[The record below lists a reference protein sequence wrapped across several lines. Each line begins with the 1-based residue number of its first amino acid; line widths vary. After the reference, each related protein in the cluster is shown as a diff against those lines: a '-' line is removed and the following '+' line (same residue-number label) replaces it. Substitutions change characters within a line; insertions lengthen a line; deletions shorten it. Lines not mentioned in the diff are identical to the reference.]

1 MSMLGLHLHDAA
13 LTAAR
18 DGEPQG
24 DAAPSIVHADA
35 ADPARLGLPAAAAA
49 RRTPHR
55 VSHGHWGALCSGD
68 EAAALA
74 ALPIVRAELRR
85 RIAPLL
91 APGDALRIAVP
102 APFDAAALGWV
113 LAACRAESLP
123 VAGFH
128 DAAALAVAAL
138 GLEGTVLAPSISLSH
153 IAVTRVQVADGEA
166 RRRAARV
173 ARDTGLLQAQQRWL
187 ELVAEAMVLR
197 SRFDPLHEAASEQRL
212 YDLLPA
218 AAARAALEG
227 SATLELPT
235 GNGSSAVTLSR
246 DQFAAAA
253 RPLARG
259 LVALVESLRPDGQPV
274 SVLLADSALRV
285 PGIVEALAASP
296 GLRLVAMDD
305 PLVARAASLQAIGGE
320 ADAGQADAAGA
331 VRLHR
336 GAALGA
342 PIAAPRIVEVE
353 GGPARAAPTH
363 VLWRGE
369 AVPLAM
375 GAALEVGR
383 APAPGGIRLDEGL
396 AGVSRLHC
404 SLRRGPDG
412 VQVIDH
418 ATHGTWLNGHRIAGR
433 ARLAAGDRLRI
444 GDPRVELA
452 FIAVGTGGGADT
464 GAA

>member
-1 MSMLGLHLHDAA
+1 MSVLGLHLHDAA
-13 LTAAR
+13 LAAAR

-24 DAAPSIVHADA
+24 DAAPSIVHADP
-35 ADPARLGLPAAAAA
+35 ADPRRLGLPAADAA
-49 RRTPHR
+49 RRAPHR
-55 VSHGHWGALCSGD
+55 VSHGHWSALWSGD
-68 EAAALA
+68 ETAALA
-74 ALPIVRAELRR
+74 ALPMVRAELRR
-85 RIAPLL
+85 RVAPRL
-91 APGDALRIAVP
+91 APGDALQVAVP
-102 APFDAAALGWV
+102 APFDAAALAWV

-138 GLEGTVLAPSISLSH
+138 GLEGAVLVPSIGLSH
-153 IAVTRVQVADGEA
+153 IAVTRVQAIDGEA

-173 ARDTGLLQAQQRWL
+173 VRDTGLLQAQQRWL

-218 AAARAALEG
+218 AASRAALEG

-235 GNGSSAVTLSR
+235 GTGSSAVTLSR

-259 LVALVESLRPDGQPV
+259 LAALVESLRPDGQPV
-274 SVLLADSALRV
+274 SILLTESALGL
-285 PGIVEALAASP
+285 PGIAAALGGMP

-305 PLVARAASLQAIGGE
+305 TLVARAASLQAT
-320 ADAGQADAAGA
+320 AAAVDDAA
-331 VRLHR
+331 VTLHR
-336 GAALGA
+336 GAASGTPL
-342 PIAAPRIVEVE
+342 AAPRMVEVE
-353 GGPARAAPTH
+353 GGPVRAAPTH

-369 AVPLAM
+369 AIPLSVDTV
-375 GAALEVGR
+375 LEVGR

-404 SLRRGPDG
+404 SLRRGADG
-412 VQVIDH
+412 LQVIDH
-418 ATHGTWLNGHRIAGR
+418 AAHGTFLNGHRIAGR

-444 GDPRVELA
+444 GDPGVELA
-452 FIAVGTGGGADT
+452 FIAVGAGGGADAGT
-464 GAA
+464 A